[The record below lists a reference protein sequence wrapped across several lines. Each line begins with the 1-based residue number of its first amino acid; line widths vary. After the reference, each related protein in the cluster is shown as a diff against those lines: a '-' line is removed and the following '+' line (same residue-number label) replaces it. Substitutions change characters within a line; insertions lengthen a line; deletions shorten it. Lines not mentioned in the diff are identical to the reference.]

1 MEHKNQLQPDHHTV
15 PKPYPVY

>member
-15 PKPYPVY
+15 PEPYTVC